1 MTASTTKGVTEMN
14 EPILVILA
22 AGMGSRYGGLKQM
35 DPVGPSGEAILDYSV
50 FDAKRAGFKRVIF
63 LIKHEIEEDFKRMV
77 GSRIEKHMDVTYAY
91 QQLDML
97 PEGVTI
103 PEGRVKPWGTTH
115 AVRSTREIVK
125 EPYGVINADDFY
137 GRNTYEK
144 LAAHLSKL
152 EKGELGDD
160 GVCHCCAVGFKV
172 NKTLTDKGG
181 CSRGICK
188 VDENGMLVDLVETHK
203 IEKLGNDAQYPDAN
217 GNMVF
222 LDGETVVSM
231 NCWGL
236 GAETIPM
243 LDADFDVFMANL
255 HNAADPAKAESLL
268 PTSIDTFVKA
278 GKVDVKVYPTESE
291 WYGVTYKED
300 KPWVV
305 NAIQSLIDAGEYPEH
320 LWG

>member
-1 MTASTTKGVTEMN
+1 MT
-14 EPILVILA
+14 LVILA
-22 AGMGSRYGGLKQM
+22 AGMGSRFGGVKQM
-35 DPVGPSGEAILDYSV
+35 EPIDKDGNFIIDYSI
-50 FDAKRAGFKRVIF
+50 FDAKRAGFDKVVFI
-63 LIKHEIEEDFKRMV
+63 IKEAIAEDFKATIGARV
-77 GSRIEKHMDVTYAY
+77 EPHIAVEYAY
-91 QQLDML
+91 QELSDI
-97 PEGVTI
+97 PEGYAI

-188 VDENGMLVDLVETHK
+188 VDENGMLFDLVETHK

-236 GAETIPM
+236 GAETILM

-255 HNAADPAKAESLL
+255 KNAADPAKAESLL

>member
-1 MTASTTKGVTEMN
+1 MT
-14 EPILVILA
+14 LVILA
-22 AGMGSRYGGLKQM
+22 AGMGSRYGGLKQI
-35 DPVGPSGEAILDYSV
+35 DPVDNDGNFIIDYSI
-50 FDAKRAGFKRVIF
+50 FDAIRAGFDKVVFIIKKENYEAFRDTVGKRVEGK
-63 LIKHEIEEDFKRMV
+63 IKVE
-77 GSRIEKHMDVTYAY
+77 YAFQDLTDIPAGY
-91 QQLDML
+91 
-97 PEGVTI
+97 EI
-103 PEGRVKPWGTTH
+103 PEGREKPWGTTH
-115 AVRSTREIVK
+115 AIRATRGIVK

-144 LAAHLSKL
+144 LAAHLGKL
-152 EKGELGDD
+152 EKGEFADD

-203 IEKLGNDAQYPDAN
+203 IEKLGENAQYPDAN

-222 LDGETVVSM
+222 LEGETVVSM

-255 HNAADPAKAESLL
+255 KNAADPAKAESLL

>member
-1 MTASTTKGVTEMN
+1 MT
-14 EPILVILA
+14 LVILA
-22 AGMGSRYGGLKQM
+22 AGMGSRFGGVKQM
-35 DPVGPSGEAILDYSV
+35 EPIDKDGNFIIDYSI
-50 FDAKRAGFKRVIF
+50 FDAKRAGFDKVVFI
-63 LIKHEIEEDFKRMV
+63 IKEAIAEDFKATIGARV
-77 GSRIEKHMDVTYAY
+77 EPHIHVEYAY
-91 QQLDML
+91 QELDDI
-97 PEGVTI
+97 PEGYTV

-115 AVRSTREIVK
+115 AVRSTRAIVK

-144 LAAHLSKL
+144 LAAHLRKL
-152 EKGELGDD
+152 ENGELGGD

-181 CSRGICK
+181 CSRGVCQ
-188 VDENGMLVDLVETHK
+188 VDENGMLTNLVETHK
-203 IEKLGNDAQYPDAN
+203 IEKLGDNAQYPDEN

-236 GAETIPM
+236 GAETIDM
-243 LDADFDVFMANL
+243 LDKDFDAFMADLKNV
-255 HNAADPAKAESLL
+255 ADPAKAESLL
-268 PTSIDTFVKA
+268 PSAIDNFVKA
-278 GKVDVKVYPTESE
+278 GKCDVVVYPTESE

-305 NAIQSLIDAGEYPEH
+305 NAIQALIDAGEYPEH
-320 LWG
+320 LWEN

>member
-1 MTASTTKGVTEMN
+1 MT
-14 EPILVILA
+14 LVILA
-22 AGMGSRYGGLKQM
+22 AGMGSRFGGVKQM
-35 DPVGPSGEAILDYSV
+35 EPIDKDGNFIIDYSI
-50 FDAKRAGFKRVIF
+50 FDAKRAGFDKVVFI
-63 LIKHEIEEDFKRMV
+63 IKEAIADDFKATIGARV
-77 GSRIEKHMDVTYAY
+77 EPHIAVEYAY
-91 QQLDML
+91 QELFDI
-97 PEGVTI
+97 PEGYAI

-115 AVRSTREIVK
+115 AIRATRGIVK

-144 LAAHLSKL
+144 LAAHLSKM
-152 EKGELGDD
+152 EKGEFADD

-188 VDENGMLVDLVETHK
+188 VDENGMLYDLVETHK

-236 GAETIPM
+236 GAETIDM
-243 LDADFDVFMANL
+243 LDKDFDVFMANL
-255 HNAADPAKAESLL
+255 KDAADPAKAESLL

-278 GKVDVKVYPTESE
+278 GKCDVVVYPTESE

>member
-1 MTASTTKGVTEMN
+1 MT
-14 EPILVILA
+14 LVILA
-22 AGMGSRYGGLKQM
+22 AGMGSRFGGVKQM
-35 DPVGPSGEAILDYSV
+35 EPIDKDGNFIIDYSV
-50 FDAKRAGFKRVIF
+50 FDAKRAGFDKVVFI
-63 LIKHEIEEDFKRMV
+63 IKEAIATDFKATIGARV
-77 GSRIEKHMDVTYAY
+77 EKHINVEYAY
-91 QQLDML
+91 QELTDI
-97 PEGVTI
+97 PEGYTI

-188 VDENGMLVDLVETHK
+188 VDENGMLYDLVETHK

-236 GAETIPM
+236 GAETIGM
-243 LDADFDVFMANL
+243 LDADFDIFMANL
-255 HNAADPAKAESLL
+255 KNAADPCKAESLL
-268 PTSIDTFVKA
+268 PSSIDTFVKA
-278 GKVDVKVYPTESE
+278 GKVDVTVYPTESE

-305 NAIQSLIDAGEYPEH
+305 NAIQALLDAGEYPEH

>member
-1 MTASTTKGVTEMN
+1 MT
-14 EPILVILA
+14 LVILA
-22 AGMGSRYGGLKQM
+22 AGMGSRFGGVKQM
-35 DPVGPSGEAILDYSV
+35 EPIDKDGNFIIDYSV
-50 FDAKRAGFKRVIF
+50 FDAKRAGFDKVVFI
-63 LIKHEIEEDFKRMV
+63 IKEAIATDFKATIGARV
-77 GSRIEKHMDVTYAY
+77 EKHINVEYAY
-91 QQLDML
+91 QELTDI
-97 PEGVTI
+97 PEGYTI

-188 VDENGMLVDLVETHK
+188 VDENGMLYDLVETHK

-236 GAETIPM
+236 GAETIGM
-243 LDADFDVFMANL
+243 LDADFDIFMANL
-255 HNAADPAKAESLL
+255 KNAADPCKAESLL
-268 PTSIDTFVKA
+268 PSSIDTFVKA
-278 GKVDVKVYPTESE
+278 GKVDVTVYPTESE

-305 NAIQSLIDAGEYPEH
+305 ESIQKLIDAGEYPEH

>member
-1 MTASTTKGVTEMN
+1 MT
-14 EPILVILA
+14 LVILA
-22 AGMGSRYGGLKQM
+22 AGMGSRFGGVKQM
-35 DPVGPSGEAILDYSV
+35 EPIDKDGNFIIDYSI
-50 FDAKRAGFKRVIF
+50 FDAKRAGFDKVVFI
-63 LIKHEIEEDFKRMV
+63 IKEAIAEDFKATIGARV
-77 GSRIEKHMDVTYAY
+77 EPHIAVEYAY
-91 QQLDML
+91 QELSDI
-97 PEGVTI
+97 PEGYAI

-115 AVRSTREIVK
+115 AVRSTRDIVK

-137 GRNTYEK
+137 GRNTFEK
-144 LAAHLSKL
+144 LAAHLGKL
-152 EKGELGDD
+152 EKGELPDD

-222 LDGETVVSM
+222 LEGETVVSM

-236 GAETIPM
+236 GAETIGM

-255 HNAADPAKAESLL
+255 KNAADPAKAESLL

>member
-1 MTASTTKGVTEMN
+1 MT
-14 EPILVILA
+14 LVILA
-22 AGMGSRYGGLKQM
+22 AGMGSRFGGVKQM
-35 DPVGPSGEAILDYSV
+35 EPIDKDGNFIIDYSI
-50 FDAKRAGFKRVIF
+50 FDAKRAGFDKVVFI
-63 LIKHEIEEDFKRMV
+63 IKEAIAADFKATIGARV
-77 GSRIEKHMDVTYAY
+77 EPHIAVEYAY
-91 QQLDML
+91 QELSDI
-97 PEGVTI
+97 PEGYAI

-115 AVRSTREIVK
+115 AVRSTRDIVK

-160 GVCHCCAVGFKV
+160 SVCHCCAVGFKV

-188 VDENGMLVDLVETHK
+188 VDENGMLYDLVETHK

-236 GAETIPM
+236 GAETIGM

-255 HNAADPAKAESLL
+255 KNAADPCKAESLL

-278 GKVDVKVYPTESE
+278 GKVDVTVYPTESE

-305 NAIQSLIDAGEYPEH
+305 NAIQALIDAGEYPEH